1 MWNELALSFQNGN
14 PYILLMLFLGFV
26 SLVIIF
32 ERFIVLSYVYNINF
46 KKFLDNIRKA
56 VVADDLERARSICR
70 SASPTSLPAI
80 TLKAIDSALND
91 VASTRGVI
99 EEEAL
104 EFLPKIEARLL
115 ILPGL
120 ATFVLL
126 LGVLG
131 TVNELWVSFHSVGV
145 LDTAKKQAVLAQG
158 ISSSLNPTALGL
170 MVCMII
176 LLAHQSLK
184 GLALNLSERV
194 HHGLIVISNL
204 LAPPQVAT
212 MTYAPAV
219 SAMASPALAANQSAS
234 TDTSSTNNQNNS
246 SGQGDNYDDAAV
258 EDIKDEEEII

>member
-1 MWNELALSFQNGN
+1 MWNELALSFQKGS

-70 SASPTSLPAI
+70 SASATSLPAI

-115 ILPGL
+115 ILPGI

-126 LGVLG
+126 LGILG

-204 LAPPQVAT
+204 LAPPQAAT
-212 MTYAPAV
+212 IAYAPAV
-219 SAMASPALAANQSAS
+219 AGQAAVASQNIDAPINNQSTA
-234 TDTSSTNNQNNS
+234 NNS
-246 SGQGDNYDDAAV
+246 SSQGDNYDDAAV